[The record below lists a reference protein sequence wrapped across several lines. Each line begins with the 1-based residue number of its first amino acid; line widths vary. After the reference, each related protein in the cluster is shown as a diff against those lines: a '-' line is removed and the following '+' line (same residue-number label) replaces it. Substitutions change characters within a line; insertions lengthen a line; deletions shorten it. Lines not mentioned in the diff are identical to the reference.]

1 MENPLLSQGVGGKS
15 TTSILSTPKGSAWF
29 AELQR
34 LAVLERRHAFIP
46 VGWGNESKA
55 PMISGWQRHQG
66 FAISQLMAV
75 EGIRSVGCR
84 TGLHP
89 TPLVAFDFDGQTALE
104 LACSLGM
111 EPWRADTWQVH
122 RTTDPFRLKVLFS
135 PTPEQITQLP
145 NGEFEGKTTT
155 KPAVLDADGKVIDKA
170 EALEVFFSGGRQ
182 VIVIGEHPSSDGN
195 YYWPDGMGPEA
206 LSAPPDAWWNH
217 AIDIAKK
224 CHHNKTTGT
233 KPASTRTGTRRLD
246 PCPCCGR
253 NSSGGN
259 GLWCEQTSEG
269 LILCMPGSTFNADPT
284 GSMALGTVVN
294 GYALVK
300 RTPISDGDCLTFAPH
315 RPLRRNRRMP
325 ASYQLAQQR
334 RSRHA

>member
-1 MENPLLSQGVGGKS
+1 M
-15 TTSILSTPKGSAWF
+15 F
-29 AELQR
+29 
-34 LAVLERRHAFIP
+34 
-46 VGWGNESKA
+46 
-55 PMISGWQRHQG
+55 
-66 FAISQLMAV
+66 
-75 EGIRSVGCR
+75 
-84 TGLHP
+84 
-89 TPLVAFDFDGQTALE
+89 FD
-104 LACSLGM
+104 
-111 EPWRADTWQVH
+111 
-122 RTTDPFRLKVLFS
+122 
-135 PTPEQITQLP
+135 
-145 NGEFEGKTTT
+145 
-155 KPAVLDADGKVIDKA
+155 
-170 EALEVFFSGGRQ
+170 GGRQ

-259 GLWCEQTSEG
+259 GLWCEQTTEG
-269 LILCMPGSTFNADPT
+269 LILCMPGSTFNADPA

-315 RPLRRNRRMP
+315 RPIPPRQRIRRPQRTFRRRVDVQ
-325 ASYQLAQQR
+325 A
-334 RSRHA
+334 